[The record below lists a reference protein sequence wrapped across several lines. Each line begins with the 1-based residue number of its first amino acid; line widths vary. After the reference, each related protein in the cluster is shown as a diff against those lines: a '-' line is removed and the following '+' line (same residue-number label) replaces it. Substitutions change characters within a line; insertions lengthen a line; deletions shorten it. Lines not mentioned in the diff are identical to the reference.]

1 MSICVG
7 IDPGITGGVAVLY
20 TTRGRAVVDTVSLY
34 DTPVEQKKK
43 SNGKNKT
50 DYLPSQMAGILS
62 DHVSGQQDVHAFIEQ
77 VSAMPGQGVT
87 SMFGFGKGY
96 GIWIGILAALGVPY
110 TFVTPQ
116 RWKKELMQ
124 GQHDKEAAVGRALQ
138 LYPQCSAEL
147 TVRRGAVTKPQAL
160 GRADALLIAE
170 AGRRWM
176 K

>member
-1 MSICVG
+1 MIIVG

-20 TTRGRAVVDTVSLY
+20 SRRGMVDAVNLY

-43 SNGKNKT
+43 ANGKNKT
-50 DYLPSQMAGILS
+50 EYLPSLMAGILRDYVNS
-62 DHVSGQQDVHAFIEQ
+62 RQDAHAFIEQ

-96 GIWIGILAALGVPY
+96 GIWIGILAALGIPY

-116 RWKKELMQ
+116 SWKKELMQ
-124 GQHDKEAAVGRALQ
+124 GEHDKEAAVGRALQ

-170 AGRRWM
+170 FGRRQM